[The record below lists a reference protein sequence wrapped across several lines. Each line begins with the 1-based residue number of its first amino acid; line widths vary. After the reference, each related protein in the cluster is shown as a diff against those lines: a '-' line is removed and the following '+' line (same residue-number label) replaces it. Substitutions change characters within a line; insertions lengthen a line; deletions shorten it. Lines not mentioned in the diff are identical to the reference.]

1 MKQQSILGFSS
12 AILCLF
18 VSIAACDKVN
28 LTDAMKVVGQPAG
41 SQTAKGGTSGG
52 GVAGVSTIAQ
62 VAGQAVPVSP
72 SIVAKLGN
80 FFYNREIKNREDKN
94 EIEQN
99 TEVNEQMNKVFNR
112 LKEVA
117 QNDPKYG
124 QVAKEMDWKLNT
136 IRDKAM
142 INAKAFSGGGVVIYE
157 GIIPIAKVEG
167 ALAALLGHE
176 VIHVLARHD
185 VKRLSGD
192 VAAGAAVIG
201 PSIAAGMGEVDPK
214 IVGPVAGA
222 LGVGYLFG
230 VRHAWE
236 RSDEHDADCDG
247 LQLAAEAGYDPKKV
261 YDFWE
266 RMKNA
271 TAEEKKT
278 YRFLDDHPITD
289 ERLIYI
295 NSKTGDNK
303 SCMER
308 AVEAYKNSL
317 IKLQANDPKNI
328 PNSSEELQ
336 RPG

>member
-1 MKQQSILGFSS
+1 MRYRSILGLAS
-12 AILCLF
+12 ATAVLF
-18 VSIAACDKVN
+18 ISVTGFDLPKI
-28 LTDAMKVVGQPAG
+28 
-41 SQTAKGGTSGG
+41 GG
-52 GVAGVSTIAQ
+52 GVTPSLPPVEQPTGDQTI
-62 VAGQAVPVSP
+62 PISP

-80 FFYNREIKNREDKN
+80 FFYNREIKNREEKK

-99 TEVNEQMNKVFNR
+99 TEVNEQMNKVFKR
-112 LKEVA
+112 LKDVA

-124 QVAKEMDWKLNT
+124 EVAKAMDWKLNT

-157 GIIPIAKVEG
+157 GIIPVAKVEG

-176 VIHVLARHD
+176 IIHVLARHD

-201 PSIAAGMGEVDPK
+201 PSLAAGMGTVDPK

-230 VRHAWE
+230 VRQAWE
-236 RSDEHDADCDG
+236 RSDEHVADCDG
-247 LQLAAEAGYDPKKV
+247 LELAAQAGYDPKKV

-271 TAEEKKT
+271 TDDEKKT

-289 ERLIYI
+289 ERLNHI
-295 NSKTGDNK
+295 NSKTGHNK

-308 AVEAYKNSL
+308 AVEVYKNSV
-317 IKLQANDPKNI
+317 IKLQAKDPEAV
-328 PNSSEELQ
+328 PNSSQELQ
-336 RPG
+336 KPG